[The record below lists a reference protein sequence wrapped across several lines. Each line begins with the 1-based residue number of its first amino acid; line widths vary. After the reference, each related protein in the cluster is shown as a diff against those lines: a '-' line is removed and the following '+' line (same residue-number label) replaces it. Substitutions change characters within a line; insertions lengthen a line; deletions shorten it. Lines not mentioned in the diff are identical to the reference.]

1 MEEKEIKCVFCEGKA
16 LLKFEDLKLLEG
28 KSILKDSPYFKCIN
42 FRKEFVSS
50 NQMKETEKQ
59 LIT

>member
-42 FRKEFVSS
+42 CRKEFVSS